1 MSALKL
7 EILEQDGIN
16 ILSISG
22 AVDSETIQEF
32 KSSLSLLTKMAVSR
46 IVLDL
51 KGLTYINSSA
61 FGSMVKFYN
70 SSLAQRHHVV
80 ICNQT
85 RRIEKSLALLGL
97 QQEIP
102 AFDSREKA
110 IEALSS
116 QR

>member
-51 KGLTYINSSA
+51 KGLT
-61 FGSMVKFYN
+61 
-70 SSLAQRHHVV
+70 
-80 ICNQT
+80 
-85 RRIEKSLALLGL
+85 
-97 QQEIP
+97 
-102 AFDSREKA
+102 
-110 IEALSS
+110 
-116 QR
+116 